1 METNEY
7 IRKPFT
13 VTAVEVTFE
22 NINEVA
28 EWCKGTVAMENTR
41 LLGTETKLP
50 VIKLKGQG
58 DSRGKEFTATLGC
71 YIVELKGAFR
81 IYKQVQF
88 FQSFEQKVPLQE
100 ENKADADPGEIWT
113 PVEETV

>member
-1 METNEY
+1 MDTNEY

-13 VTAVEVTFE
+13 VTAVEVTLE

-28 EWCKGTVAMENTR
+28 EWCKGTVVMETVR
-41 LLGTETKLP
+41 MLGTETKLP

-58 DSRGKEFTATLGC
+58 DSRGKEFSATLGC
-71 YIVELKGAFR
+71 YVVELKGAFR

-88 FQSFEQKVPLQE
+88 FQSFEQKVVLQE
-100 ENKADADPGEIWT
+100 DKADDEVWT
-113 PVEETV
+113 SIEETV